1 MKVLIS
7 GCGKI
12 GTAIVES
19 LVKENHKVAVIDTDR
34 KVIDNI
40 TSRFD
45 VLGFLGN
52 GAQYDVLMDAGVDKA
67 DLFLSVASS
76 DELNMLSCFVAKKA
90 GAKYTVARIRNS
102 EYNNDSFEMIKKELG
117 LNLTINPEL
126 LTAQTLYRILELPSA
141 SSVETFSTNNTE
153 MIELTV
159 KSGSKMI
166 GVPLY
171 ELRRQLG
178 YKFLICII
186 ERNGETFI
194 PGGADTL
201 QEGDNIGIFA
211 SKNDFDK
218 ILQAFGFN
226 SKPIKSVMIV
236 GAGKTAYYLSK
247 LLTQT
252 KTDVKVI
259 EINKQA
265 CEDFSKSL
273 EKVNVINGDGMSQ
286 NLLMEE
292 GISST
297 DAFVSLTGKDE
308 QNVLM
313 SVFSQSKNVK
323 KTIAKINRDEILG
336 ISKSIGLET
345 VVSPKYLVADV
356 IVSYARALENS
367 KESKIETLYSLF
379 QGKAEAG
386 EFIVLPDFKHV
397 EIPIKDLELKKDV
410 LIAGIVRNREIIIPG
425 GDDVIK
431 TGDRIIVITSGLSL
445 YDLSDIIS

>member
-40 TSRFD
+40 TSRYD

>member
-171 ELRRQLG
+171 ELRKKLN
-178 YKFLICII
+178 YKFLVCIV
-186 ERNGETFI
+186 ERNGKAFI

-218 ILQAFGFN
+218 ILLAFGFN

-236 GAGKTAYYLSK
+236 GAGKIAYYLSK

-252 KTDVKVI
+252 KTDVKVM

-397 EIPIKDLELKKDV
+397 EIPIKDLEIKKDV